1 MPGARL
7 KVMDLGNYNIWLELG
22 SLGSLQ
28 QPGAAAARW
37 SLNHEMLLEARELQE
52 FRGV

>member
-1 MPGARL
+1 LVETG
-7 KVMDLGNYNIWLELG
+7 EF
-22 SLGSLQ
+22 GSLQ

-52 FRGV
+52 FGGV